1 MERSS
6 VIPTSEVEHCNPSN
20 LQKEDSFMSNILA
33 SKNMETLLS
42 EPIFDPCEITD
53 EVMDDFTAVEADNYT
68 PEPCDEYLS
77 AKAMLP
83 IGDSLLKGEVVCQV
97 RDYTGCP
104 IGNIMQILFS
114 IQANM
119 RFFSWWVNSRISG

>member
-1 MERSS
+1 
-6 VIPTSEVEHCNPSN
+6 
-20 LQKEDSFMSNILA
+20 MSNILA

-68 PEPCDEYLS
+68 PEACDEYLS

-97 RDYTGCP
+97 RDHTGCP
-104 IGNIMQILFS
+104 IGKHN
-114 IQANM
+114 ANPLLNT
-119 RFFSWWVNSRISG
+119 S